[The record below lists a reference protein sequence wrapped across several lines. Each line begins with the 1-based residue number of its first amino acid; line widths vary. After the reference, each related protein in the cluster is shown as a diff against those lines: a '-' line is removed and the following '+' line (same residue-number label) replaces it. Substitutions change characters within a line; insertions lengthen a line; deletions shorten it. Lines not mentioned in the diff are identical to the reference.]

1 MKIYVTN
8 RVSTELNSEKNK
20 NFLNKFKKAV
30 EIIKNSFKNNTIKD
44 NPSIVRLNVN
54 EQPIYSYRLDNLT
67 RLLFTYAK
75 DENGEETITLL
86 DIAIHNSKVEKFV
99 SGSTKN

>member
-1 MKIYVTN
+1 MKIYATN

-20 NFLNKFKKAV
+20 DFLEKFKNAV
-30 EIIKNSFKNNTIKD
+30 ERIVSSFKSDSIKE
-44 NPSIVRLNVN
+44 NPSIQRLNVK

-75 DENGEETITLL
+75 DENDEETITLL
-86 DIAIHNSKVEKFV
+86 DIARYSSKIENFV
-99 SGSTKN
+99 SGSTKK